1 MADLPIELVEDD
13 DIILRAQA
21 STAVHLDLRARVQ
34 RGKRIDTVSLPFDP
48 TTDRAQYNT
57 STNLGGGTLLSVRV
71 SESTG
76 LKRGQCYVSVDIRR
90 RTKQDVS
97 EVKLCSGY
105 VYTSNPLSDGEF
117 KEAGP
122 GGGEGFLSWVELFH
136 DRAGNSNAAVAIAA
150 TNALRKMYGF
160 VLMYES
166 SGDAATRLVRP
177 ELAWDSSAGPPAP
190 TNFDSD
196 PVLWRFGALTLTLNE
211 QGLIYVNSLDGRY
224 GYGILND
231 AGTDTVQSSN
241 IPFPLWIDETT
252 PPYIFTPAVGSGH
265 ANDTMSAYAL
275 MMEWLVL

>member
-97 EVKLCSGY
+97 EVKICSGY

-122 GGGEGFLSWVELFH
+122 GGGEGFLSWVAAFTG
-136 DRAGNSNAAVAIAA
+136 DRAGNAAAVDFSLAA
-150 TNALRKMYGF
+150 TNALRKVYGL
-160 VLMYES
+160 VWYYHS
-166 SGDAATRLVRP
+166 SGDVATR
-177 ELAWDSSAGPPAP
+177 
-190 TNFDSD
+190 
-196 PVLWRFGALTLTLNE
+196 TLNRPRLLNLGPTKPTGWTTSGNT
-211 QGLIYVNSLDGRY
+211 GLID
-224 GYGILND
+224 I
-231 AGTDTVQSSN
+231 
-241 IPFPLWIDETT
+241 I
-252 PPYIFTPAVGSGH
+252 GSG
-265 ANDTMSAYAL
+265 S
-275 MMEWLVL
+275 